1 MVVWFGLED
10 ELIQQP
16 HDLIRTKRNNTE
28 HQMRLDFLVSTHPQ
42 VVRSKIVLETA
53 IHPFNYSSLSIA
65 LICRMDKTGTVDRLA
80 FSCLRLIARRY
91 RRFRDT
97 QVPASQAGQ
106 GSYGRFRYHSVL
118 HRYVDS

>member
-10 ELIQQP
+10 ELSQQP

-42 VVRSKIVLETA
+42 VARSKIVLETA

-65 LICRMDKTGTVDRLA
+65 LICRMDKTGTVGRLA
-80 FSCLRLIARRY
+80 FSCQWFLQVLVASRIRVNNA
-91 RRFRDT
+91 DT
-97 QVPASQAGQ
+97 TML
-106 GSYGRFRYHSVL
+106 F
-118 HRYVDS
+118 